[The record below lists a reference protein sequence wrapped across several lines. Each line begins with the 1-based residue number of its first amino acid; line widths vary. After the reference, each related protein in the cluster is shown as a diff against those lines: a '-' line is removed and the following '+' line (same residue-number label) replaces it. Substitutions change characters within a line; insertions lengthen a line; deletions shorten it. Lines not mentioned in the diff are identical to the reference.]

1 MQMIDY
7 LAADQFSALGG
18 TPVLVVDAANW
29 NKPASPLQAVMVGI
43 DREGNLPIVDK
54 RAFDVL
60 LTTFD
65 EAPKP
70 WVSIDPAQF
79 DDTIQLLTEMVHANP
94 VAATIGAQGLRL
106 SSGLKLPEALQVE
119 SFAYSTLLGGA
130 EFRRWQDATKRGT
143 STPVPADPI
152 VVLRDGNK
160 ITLQLNDPD
169 NRNAMS
175 AAMRDALYEA
185 LANILDDPSKPDLI
199 LEGGG
204 KCFSTGGSL
213 PEFGTAHDLA
223 AAHVARSLHSCAT
236 ALDALG
242 ERATVRLHGACIGSG
257 IEVAAAAHRRVA
269 TPDAW
274 FQLPELSMGL
284 IPGAGGTATVAR
296 AIGRH
301 RTMWMLLTAKRIG
314 AAQALDW
321 GLVHAVRE
329 PM

>member
-7 LAADQFSALGG
+7 LTADQFSALGG

-29 NKPASPLQAVMVGI
+29 NKPASPLQAVVVGI
-43 DREGNLPIVDK
+43 DREGNLPSVDAQ
-54 RAFDVL
+54 AFDVL

-65 EAPKP
+65 KAPKP
-70 WVSIDPAQF
+70 WVSVDPAQF
-79 DDTIQLLTEMVHANP
+79 DDMTQRLTEMVHANP
-94 VAATIGAQGLRL
+94 VAATIGAQVLRL
-106 SSGLKLPEALQVE
+106 SSGLSLPEALQAE

-143 STPVPADPI
+143 STPVPADP
-152 VVLRDGNK
+152 VLVLRDGNR

-199 LEGGG
+199 LVGGG
-204 KCFSTGGSL
+204 KCFSTGGPL
-213 PEFGTAHDLA
+213 PEFGTARDLA

-242 ERATVRLHGACIGSG
+242 ERASVRLHGACIGSG
-257 IEVAAAAHRRVA
+257 IEVAAAAHRRIA

-314 AAQALDW
+314 TAQALDW
-321 GLVHAVRE
+321 GLLHAVRE
-329 PM
+329 HM

>member
-1 MQMIDY
+1 MQGTDY
-7 LAADQFSALGG
+7 LGADRFSALGG
-18 TPVLVVDAANW
+18 IPVLVVDAADW
-29 NKPASPLQAVMVGI
+29 NKPASPLQAVVVGI
-43 DREGNLPIVDK
+43 DREGDLPFVDK
-54 RAFDVL
+54 QAFDVL
-60 LTTFD
+60 LTTSD

-79 DDTIQLLTEMVHANP
+79 DDMIQRLTEMIHANP
-94 VAATIGAQGLRL
+94 VAATIGAQVLRL
-106 SSGLKLPEALQVE
+106 SSGLSLLEALQVE

-130 EFRRWQDATKRGT
+130 EFRRWQDTSKRGT
-143 STPVPADPI
+143 STPVPADP
-152 VVLRDGNK
+152 VLVLRDGNK

-175 AAMRDALYEA
+175 AVMRDALYEA

-199 LEGGG
+199 LVGGG

-213 PEFGTAHDLA
+213 PEVGTARDLA

-257 IEVAAAAHRRVA
+257 IEVAAAAHRRIA
-269 TPDAW
+269 GPDTW
-274 FQLPELSMGL
+274 FQLPELTMGL
-284 IPGAGGTATVAR
+284 IPGAGGTATLAR

-301 RTMWMLLTAKRIG
+301 RTLWMLLTAKRIG

-321 GLVHAVRE
+321 GLVHAIRE
-329 PM
+329 RL